1 MKLLNKFILLSAAL
15 FTVNQANAYNMPP
28 VTNKEIKSYAQTL
41 IRNDLPNLAS
51 KYYKELGRRG
61 DKVNSVWGL
70 ALVDMQNHD
79 NKEALKK
86 IEYLLSQEK
95 VDKNK
100 LTDLRAE
107 LLINIAELEYFEN
120 NPSKAFAYLNT
131 FYSQHNSND
140 QSLRIRADAL
150 RAKIENRTYKQNIKI
165 GVILPLSGKL
175 ANIGQKVQQALT
187 LALYDK
193 KMSNISLIFEDNQS
207 TQEGSINAATKLLNH
222 APQLFIGPILRDN
235 VLAANTIIS
244 TTNIPMFA
252 FSNDKS
258 IANGNIFLNNVNLQ
272 QEAAEIAKFAYDN
285 YNFKL
290 ACLTP
295 GDTSGALF
303 RNGFMKT
310 ADALGATITKC
321 ETYNKSNIDITA
333 SIKKMLDVNKHETER
348 KRQLRILEK
357 KFEKL
362 GNAMPDEDLAKLE
375 ELKKPL
381 EKFEID
387 FDAIFIPANANKV
400 TVLAPQL
407 AYYDIDFSSNVLFLG
422 NSAWDNPS
430 ILKNRGEHL
439 HFSRFLSLKTPLYNK
454 FIDRYGSIYSE
465 APNQLAAFAYDIL
478 LVAQDLDFSQN
489 IYQQLYRPQG
499 FSVITGNVSFNNN
512 QPFRQYGINKIA
524 RRSIK
529 PVVTTSYQKAIRI
542 PSNLEIERSSGLGG
556 WFGF

>member
-1 MKLLNKFILLSAAL
+1 MKILNKIILLSAAVL
-15 FTVNQANAYNMPP
+15 SFNQANAYNMPP
-28 VTNKEIKSYAQTL
+28 VTNKEIKAHAQTL
-41 IRNDLPNLAS
+41 IRNDLPNLAA

-61 DKVNSVWGL
+61 DKLNSIWGL

-86 IEYLLSQEK
+86 IEYLLTQEK
-95 VDKNK
+95 VDTNK
-100 LTDLRAE
+100 LSDLKAE
-107 LLINIAELEYFEN
+107 LLVNLAELSYFETK
-120 NPSKAFAYLNT
+120 PSQAAGYLNS
-131 FYSQHNSND
+131 FYTSRSSD
-140 QSLRIRADAL
+140 PFLKMRADEV
-150 RAKIENRTYKQNIKI
+150 RAKIENRKYKQNIKI
-165 GVILPLSGKL
+165 GVILPLTGKL

-193 KMSNISLIFEDNQS
+193 KMTNISLIFEDNQS
-207 TQEGSINAATKLLNH
+207 TQEGSIEAATNLLNH
-222 APQLFIGPILRDN
+222 GPQLFIGPILRDN

-244 TTNIPMFA
+244 STNIPMFA

-258 IANGNIFLNNVNLQ
+258 IANGNIFLNNINMQ

-290 ACLTP
+290 ACLTAN
-295 GDTSGALF
+295 DTSGNLYK
-303 RNGFMKT
+303 NGFTKT
-310 ADALGATITKC
+310 ADVLGAAVTKC
-321 ETYNKSNIDITA
+321 ESYNKANIDITS
-333 SIKKMLDVNKHETER
+333 SIKKMLDVNKHEAAR
-348 KRQLRILEK
+348 KRQLRVLEK

-362 GNAMPDEDLAKLE
+362 GNAMPDEELAKLE

-387 FDAIFIPANANKV
+387 FDAIFIPANANRV

-422 NSAWDNPS
+422 NSAWDNNA

-454 FIDRYGSIYSE
+454 FIDRYGSIYNE

-478 LVAQDLDFSQN
+478 LVAQELDFNQN
-489 IYQQLYRPQG
+489 IYQQLYRPYG
-499 FSVITGNVSFNNN
+499 FSVMTGNVSFTNN

-529 PVVTTSYQKAIRI
+529 PVIQTSYQKAIKV